1 MNNKSD
7 CVIMHFDA
15 SAAQQYERPSI
26 KSPHFVCE
34 KDGRHGQF
42 LFLIGWNFRNRPSET
57 KYLDELL
64 VGTNNVCEVL
74 LRKSSLHMDLAKT
87 GTVLVEYYGYLLSKS
102 SKFKKYK
109 L

>member
-1 MNNKSD
+1 
-7 CVIMHFDA
+7 
-15 SAAQQYERPSI
+15 
-26 KSPHFVCE
+26 
-34 KDGRHGQF
+34 
-42 LFLIGWNFRNRPSET
+42 LF
-57 KYLDELL
+57 

-74 LRKSSLHMDLAKT
+74 LRKSSLRKDLAKT

>member
-1 MNNKSD
+1 
-7 CVIMHFDA
+7 MHFDA

-26 KSPHFVCE
+26 KSPHFVVE

-74 LRKSSLHMDLAKT
+74 LRKSSLRKDLAKT